1 MLATA
6 AVTAAVV
13 IPAGIGWLTR
23 FGNVDWERLALRLL
37 DRDRDDLEPQIKPL
51 ATRRLNE
58 ENAARQAQSASGL
71 LRFEL
76 PPRPVSDNPQLDA
89 ARAAEYTALR
99 QRCEVEQATWNA
111 EHRRWQRARAP
122 LAAALVQA
130 DLEGPRADARRPPGE
145 GEGNAAAEE
154 AESAA
159 EQTLAQCAPDGSGA
173 RGEAWL
179 GYEEVGELRE
189 RQRRAFHLSMNARRC
204 RSRSSPTSSYPSH
217 ASPRAPE
224 PSGAHCASVCSA
236 ALSASSAAALPSP
249 SPGGRLASARGPS
262 RSACTKAA
270 ASGARAR
277 CHRRCSAFHV
287 ACSTSHRCRS
297 AVYSAARAA
306 SSCGLS
312 DTGRGGSSKRS
323 SPLALCA
330 WRAAFSS
337 FRRRVASG
345 LI

>member
-189 RQRRAFHLSMNARRC
+189 RQRRAFMLRWNARLR
-204 RSRSSPTSSYPSH
+204 
-217 ASPRAPE
+217 
-224 PSGAHCASVCSA
+224 A
-236 ALSASSAAALPSP
+236 ALEEQTRERERRGGGGGGEAAAAALRQGGGGGGSGAAWGGVGEAGQGVEEWA
-249 SPGGRLASARGPS
+249 SPGLLRVEARPIGVQP
-262 RSACTKAA
+262 RPP
-270 ASGARAR
+270 G
-277 CHRRCSAFHV
+277 
-287 ACSTSHRCRS
+287 
-297 AVYSAARAA
+297 
-306 SSCGLS
+306 
-312 DTGRGGSSKRS
+312 
-323 SPLALCA
+323 
-330 WRAAFSS
+330 
-337 FRRRVASG
+337 
-345 LI
+345 